1 MTETEFN
8 QLIDDVIMQIEDAI
22 DELDSDIDYE
32 TSGGILTITMENQS
46 QIIINRQVASL
57 QLWLAAKSGGYH
69 FNYNDSDGWQEE
81 RSGRSFEDVL
91 NQCLTEQAGKAIEI
105 QLD

>member
-81 RSGRSFEDVL
+81 RSSRSFEDVL